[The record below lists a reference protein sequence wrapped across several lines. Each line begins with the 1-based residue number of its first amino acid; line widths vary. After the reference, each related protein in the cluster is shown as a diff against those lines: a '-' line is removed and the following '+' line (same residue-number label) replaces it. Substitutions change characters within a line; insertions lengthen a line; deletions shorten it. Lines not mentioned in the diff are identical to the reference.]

1 MVTRM
6 LVPVYLTFNS
16 HVLTDTMLL
25 NQTYM
30 NYLSY
35 VLCTCGLLVF
45 TINLPGAADGKL
57 ACMTKSGTFT

>member
-25 NQTYM
+25 NQTYL

-45 TINLPGAADGKL
+45 TINLPGAADEN
-57 ACMTKSGTFT
+57 